1 MNKFTYAGISLIGAI
16 PGGYLS
22 YLMVMAMIDHFS
34 KMGGMMRTL
43 TGLTLAA
50 SAVVAVMPLGI
61 IVFAS
66 NPKSE
71 EDEEGTD
78 ALSDEEILDE
88 ETEPAEFMEEDAL
101 DADEEEAEADHDAP
115 GTAGEDLEQSV
126 VMESM
131 GSADSEESVVLDTEG
146 MFDDDIYD
154 AEDEEESK

>member
-1 MNKFTYAGISLIGAI
+1 MNKFTYAAISLIGAI
-16 PGGYLS
+16 PGGFLA

-34 KMGGMMRTL
+34 KMGGMMRAL

-50 SAVVAVMPLGI
+50 SAGMAVMPLGI

-66 NPKSE
+66 KPKSE
-71 EDEEGTD
+71 EDEEETG
-78 ALSDEEILDE
+78 ALSDEEVIDE
-88 ETEPAEFMEEDAL
+88 EAEPADFKEEDAL
-101 DADEEEAEADHDAP
+101 DADEKEADHVAP
-115 GTAGEDLEQSV
+115 ETGGEDLEQSV